1 MALQAGEV
9 YGNDGFNRNPLNAL
23 FLLYEERLKPLLNS
37 PKQTE
42 DSIDKMEEFKEPRQF
57 EWTKAS
63 TRKLFLSAVK
73 TDDALDLVVE
83 IKQTL
88 TPLFQRHSS
97 EEALS
102 QMEFESALA
111 ELPFA

>member
-1 MALQAGEV
+1 MALAAGEV

-23 FLLYEERLKPLLNS
+23 FLLYEERLKPLFNS

-42 DSIDKMEEFKEPRQF
+42 DSMEEFKEPRPF

-73 TDDALDLVVE
+73 TDDALELVVE

-88 TPLFQRHSS
+88 TPLFQKHSS